1 MLLPA
6 SDLAEIISS
15 LASLKLEPSTAA
27 AVLGAVLA
35 PLLRNS
41 EINLVPEATTIP
53 KQRAGR
59 PRSAPRR
66 KRKRRTPRSTAARE
80 RARAAIAA
88 HPNATLARV
97 AKLAKCGYGT
107 VVNARKDLVAENR
120 KAARKKARQS
130 REASKPANPPDPRE
144 RAQRFLRERLARG
157 PQRIGDLEEA
167 ASKAHIDGR
176 MLEQARADLGVLVS
190 RSNTGVQAVTWSLP
204 AP

>member
-1 MLLPA
+1 MLPA
-6 SDLAEIISS
+6 STFAEITSN
-15 LASLKLEPSTAA
+15 LAALHLEPGTAA
-27 AVLGAVLA
+27 QILAAVFA
-35 PLLRNS
+35 PLLRGS
-41 EINLVPEATTIP
+41 DPDPVPKI
-53 KQRAGR
+53 RAGR
-59 PRSAPRR
+59 PRVKSRSAPRR
-66 KRKRRTPRSTAARE
+66 KQKNAKRRPRSSAARE

-88 HPNATLARV
+88 HPDATLARV

-107 VVNARKDLVAENR
+107 VVNARKDLATENR

-190 RSNTGVQAVTWSLP
+190 CRNTGVQAVTWSLR